1 MQSLEILIHRFCKC
15 RYLQKSIIWLGKC
28 LKTRA
33 FLVKIDSIL
42 KHSYH
47 AHINMIKKLKIYLD
61 HASTTYTDD
70 EVLTSMLPY
79 FSEKYGNAQS
89 LHEKGKEALM
99 AIDASRETV
108 SKYLNCRSS
117 EIIFCGT
124 ATEANNLAIFGT
136 ARANKNK
143 GNHLITTKIEHSSV
157 EEPFKQ
163 LEREGFK
170 VTSLDVDKEGF
181 INPEDVKKALTS
193 KTILVSIMYAN
204 NEIGTIEPI
213 LEIGKILKNHP
224 AYFHTDACQIA
235 GVETLDVKELNIDLM
250 TLNGSKIYGPKG
262 IGVLYVKRGT
272 NIRPIIYGGGHEY
285 NIRGGTQNTPNIVGF
300 AKALELIEK
309 NKERENLRLTNLRNK
324 LINGLL
330 KNISNSYINGPLKK
344 RLPNNINIT
353 IKGIN
358 AQEALLNLNEEGIFV
373 STGSACTVRKDKP
386 SNVLKAIGLPKED
399 IFSTLRLTIGK
410 KTTLED
416 IEYVLEILPKL
427 VEKLRTDT
435 KRRHVAKQS
444 VHIK

>member
-1 MQSLEILIHRFCKC
+1 MEI
-15 RYLQKSIIWLGKC
+15 
-28 LKTRA
+28 T
-33 FLVKIDSIL
+33 
-42 KHSYH
+42 
-47 AHINMIKKLKIYLD
+47 KKRKIYLD

-70 EVLTSMLPY
+70 EVLASMLPY
-79 FSEKYGNAQS
+79 FSEKYGNAES
-89 LHEKGKEALM
+89 LHEKGKEALV
-99 AIDASRETV
+99 AIDNSRETV
-108 SKYLNCRSS
+108 AKYLNCRSS

-124 ATEANNLAIFGT
+124 ATEANNLAIFGA

-163 LEREGFK
+163 LEKEGFE
-170 VTSLDVDKEGF
+170 VTFLDVDKEGF

-213 LEIGKILKNHP
+213 EEIGKILKNHP
-224 AYFHTDACQIA
+224 TYFHTDACQAA
-235 GVETLDVKELNIDLM
+235 GVETLNTQKLNLDLM

-272 NIRPIIYGGGHEY
+272 NIRPIIYGGTHEY
-285 NIRGGTQNTPNIVGF
+285 NLRGGTHNTPNIVGF

-309 NKERENLRLTNLRNK
+309 NKKKENLRLISLQNK

-330 KNISNSYINGPLKK
+330 NKIPNSYINGSLKK

-358 AQEALLNLNEEGIFV
+358 AQECLLHLDEQGIFA
-373 STGSACTVRKDKP
+373 STGSACNIGKDKP
-386 SNVLKAIGLPKED
+386 SNVLKAIGLNDKD
-399 IFSTLRLTIGK
+399 LFSTLRLTIGK
-410 KTTLED
+410 RTTEED
-416 IEYVLEILPKL
+416 ILYILEVLPKL
-427 VEKLRTDT
+427 VKKLR
-435 KRRHVAKQS
+435 K
-444 VHIK
+444 